1 MNTIEKEKAAPAIDR
16 QKTLSMYEQLL
27 LLRGYEDKI
36 YYLFLEGVMPGTI
49 HQSQGQEACAV
60 GMLYD
65 LRREDYMTSTHRPAG
80 HCLAKGVSLESMMA
94 EMFAKSTGC
103 CKGKGGAMHTGDI
116 SVGAIPAIAIT
127 AGGMP
132 VAVGVGLSCKMRKT
146 DNVVVCFFGD
156 GASNEGAFHEAMNAA
171 AIWNLPVVFVCENNL
186 YGASTHINMVTK
198 VENIADRA
206 SAYGMPGEVVDGN
219 DVIRVNQAAARAI
232 KRARSGEGPTLLELK
247 TYRRCGHSRND
258 ACGYR
263 NKEEEKEWFAKDPL
277 VICKNYILEHKMASV
292 KELDEIAQRVNDR
305 IEKAVEYAKSCPDPR
320 PEDALEHV
328 YFEN

>member
-1 MNTIEKEKAAPAIDR
+1 MKIENEKIVG
-16 QKTLSMYEQLL
+16 MYEQMF
-27 LLRGYEDKI
+27 LLRNYEDKI
-36 YYLFLEGVMPGTI
+36 YFLFLEGVMPGTI
-49 HQSQGQEACAV
+49 HQSQGQEASAV

-65 LRREDYMTSTHRPAG
+65 LRKSDYMTSTHRPAG
-80 HCLAKGVSLESMMA
+80 HCLAKGVSLNSMMA

-156 GASNEGAFHEAMNAA
+156 GATNEGAFHESMNAA
-171 AIWNLPVVFVCENNL
+171 AIWNLPIVFVCENNL
-186 YGASTHINMVTK
+186 YGASTHISQVIK
-198 VENIADRA
+198 IKDLAERA
-206 SAYGMPGEVVDGN
+206 PAYGMSGEVVDGN
-219 DVIRVNQAAARAI
+219 DVFKVNEAALKAIDKAR
-232 KRARSGEGPTLLELK
+232 KGGGPSFLELK

-263 NKEEEKEWFAKDPL
+263 DKAEEKEWFDKDP
-277 VICKNYILEHKMASV
+277 VARCKKYIL
-292 KELDEIAQRVNDR
+292 DEKILTEEKLSI
-305 IEKAVEYAKSCPDPR
+305 IEKNILQLIEEAVDFAKASPSPL
-320 PEDALEHV
+320 PEDALLNV
-328 YFEN
+328 YY

>member
-1 MNTIEKEKAAPAIDR
+1 MKKGNEKIIA
-16 QKTLSMYEQLL
+16 MYEQMF
-27 LLRGYEDKI
+27 LLRNYEDKI

-49 HQSQGQEACAV
+49 HQSQGQEASAV

-65 LRREDYMTSTHRPAG
+65 LRKDDFMTSTHRPAG
-80 HCLAKGVSLESMMA
+80 HCLAKGVSLNSMMA

-116 SVGAIPAIAIT
+116 TVGALPAIAIT

-171 AIWNLPVVFVCENNL
+171 AIWNLPVIFACENNL
-186 YGASTHINMVTK
+186 YGASTHINQVIK
-198 VENIADRA
+198 IKDLAERGP
-206 SAYGMPGEVVDGN
+206 AYGIPSEIVDGN
-219 DVIRVNQAAARAI
+219 DVLKVNEAAARAI
-232 KRARSGEGPTLLELK
+232 DRARKGLGPTFLELK

-263 NKEEEKEWFAKDPL
+263 DKEEEKEWFAKDPL
-277 VICKNYILEHKMASV
+277 IRLKNFMLEQNIIS
-292 KELDEIAQRVNDR
+292 EEE
-305 IEKAVEYAKSCPDPR
+305 IEKIEKEVLEDIEAAVEYAKASPDPA
-320 PEDALEHV
+320 PEDALTNV
-328 YFEN
+328 YY

>member
-1 MNTIEKEKAAPAIDR
+1 
-16 QKTLSMYEQLL
+16 MYEQMF
-27 LLRGYEDKI
+27 LLRNYEDRI
-36 YYLFLEGVMPGTI
+36 YFLFLEGVMPGTI

-65 LRREDYMTSTHRPAG
+65 LRKEDYMTSTHRPAG
-80 HCLAKGVSLESMMA
+80 HCLAKGVSLKSMMA
-94 EMFAKSTGC
+94 EMFAKENGC

-116 SVGAIPAIAIT
+116 SVGALPAIAIT

-171 AIWNLPVVFVCENNL
+171 AIWNLPVIFVCENNL
-186 YGASTHINMVTK
+186 YGASTHINKVIK

-219 DVIRVNQAAARAI
+219 DVLKVNEAATRAI
-232 KRARSGEGPTLLELK
+232 ERARKGEGPTLLELK
-247 TYRRCGHSRND
+247 TYRRAGHSRND

-263 NKEEEKEWFAKDPL
+263 DKVEEKEWFEKDPL
-277 VICKNYILEHKMASV
+277 TRCKDYILKNGLSTAE
-292 KELDEIAQRVNDR
+292 ELEIMEKRVLQSIDE
-305 IEKAVEYAKSCPDPR
+305 AVEFAKASPSPK
-320 PEDALEHV
+320 PEAALEHV
-328 YFEN
+328 FFEN